1 MKGLNMRRLLLAL
14 ALFLGMAVTPTI
26 IIAQD
31 YEYLFRDFRSSDLSR
46 ADKRFLQA
54 ALAFE
59 GHYNGLLDG
68 DWGPISQRALEQY
81 ARQEFGTAAEDW
93 HMATLALS
101 FFDIYERD
109 GWAVRQFETLG
120 LSMLYPFSAV
130 RNEPPSENFVNWR
143 HSNSSVGFS
152 MGIHNLT
159 TAQMIHDYTESTH
172 GTSAEPYILRRDDIA
187 ITSAE
192 QSDGKILYTRSNYVN
207 GAWSTIML
215 SADRR
220 DVPIL
225 NAVAASVSV
234 GYAQPV
240 MFSQGGKL
248 DKVVLQT
255 LALLADEGPN
265 SQDTSRVPQD
275 SEPQRSSGTGFVVSA
290 TGHVL
295 TNAHVVQRC
304 ITLAFG
310 GQKAEQIA
318 VSLDFDLALLR
329 VDGWT
334 GVGIAEF
341 SPAPARLNS
350 DVTVA
355 GYPLAGILAGL
366 NITRGSVS
374 SQMGL
379 GGDVSGM
386 QITAPVQPG
395 NSGGPVLAMDG
406 EVVGVVVSKLDA
418 QAVADAIGDIPQ
430 NVNFAIRGEIAKLFL
445 FQHGVEPI
453 LGTSDERLSPVDLA
467 DVAAGFTGFIEC
479 N

>member
-1 MKGLNMRRLLLAL
+1 MHRLLFAL
-14 ALFLGMAVTPTI
+14 ALFLGMAATPTVT
-26 IIAQD
+26 IAQD
-31 YEYLFRDFRSSDLSR
+31 YQNLFRDFRSSDLSR

-93 HMATLALS
+93 HMAALALS

-120 LSMLYPFSAV
+120 LSMLYPFNAV

-143 HSNSSVGFS
+143 HTNSSVGFS
-152 MGIHNLT
+152 MGIHDLT
-159 TAQMIHDYTESTH
+159 TAQMIHDYTVSTH
-172 GTSAEPYILRRDDIA
+172 GASAEPYVLRRQDIA

-192 QSDGKILYTRSNYVN
+192 QRDGKILYTRSNYVN
-207 GAWSTIML
+207 GAWSTVML
-215 SADRR
+215 SASRR

-225 NAVAASVSV
+225 NAIAASISV

-240 MFSQGGKL
+240 VFSPGGKL
-248 DKVVLQT
+248 EEVVLQT
-255 LALLADEGPN
+255 LALLADEGAS
-265 SQDTSRVPQD
+265 SQETSRVPQD
-275 SEPQRSSGTGFVVSA
+275 NTPQRSSGTGFVVSA
-290 TGHVL
+290 SGHVL
-295 TNAHVVQRC
+295 TNAHVVQSC
-304 ITLAFG
+304 TTLTFG
-310 GQKAEQIA
+310 GHKAEKIA
-318 VSLDFDLALLR
+318 FSSDFDLALLR
-329 VDGWT
+329 VHGWT
-334 GVGIAEF
+334 GDGIAEF
-341 SPAPARLNS
+341 SPSPARLNS

-445 FQHGVEPI
+445 FQHGVEPT